1 MNLFEG
7 RLMQFTQAQL
17 DEQVAL
23 ARNQLKAEIIGMLE
37 SYAEGC
43 RKQALA
49 QGIANDTDHLRG
61 SLETCQLMRAVISMT
76 D

>member
-1 MNLFEG
+1 MT
-7 RLMQFTQAQL
+7 FTQQQL

-43 RKQALA
+43 RQQALA
-49 QGIANDTDHLRG
+49 QGITHETDHLRG
-61 SLETCQLMRAVISMT
+61 SMETCMFMSAVINMT